1 MLKLED
7 LAIGYKTR
15 RRETVVASGIDLS
28 LAGGEFVCLLG
39 ANGAGKS
46 TLLRTVAGMQPPLAG
61 RVLID
66 GADMSR
72 CDAQERAKLVSVVL
86 TERTMAGLLTGRVM
100 VSLGRYPHTGWF
112 GALSPDDHRI
122 VEEALRQTGAASF
135 GERLVGELS
144 DGERQRVM
152 LARALAQQ
160 PKLLILDEITAFLD
174 LPRRVEVMALL
185 RGLARDSGRA
195 VLISTHDLD
204 LALRNA
210 DRVLL
215 MGSDGALHDGAPE
228 DLVLNGAFSDAFDSN
243 GIDFDPMRGAF
254 QVQRDGDVR
263 IRLVGGSP
271 VKREWTQRA
280 IERKGF
286 RGCDTDQPATQVVAA
301 EIDLSN
307 EEGWILRDHSGA
319 KRCRSI
325 YELISV
331 LPDSASHIKAAEPDP
346 GR

>member
-1 MLKLED
+1 MLKLEG
-7 LAIGYKTR
+7 LAIGYRAR
-15 RRETVVASGIDLS
+15 RQETLVATGIDLT
-28 LAGGEFVCLLG
+28 LASGEFVCLLG

-46 TLLRTVAGMQPPLAG
+46 TLLRTIAGMQPPLAG

-66 GADMSR
+66 GVDISL
-72 CDAQERAKLVSVVL
+72 CGSQERAKLVSVVL

-112 GALSPDDHRI
+112 GALSPEDHQI
-122 VEEALRQTGAASF
+122 VEGALKMTGAVSF
-135 GERLVGELS
+135 GDRLVGELS

-174 LPRRVEVMALL
+174 LPRRVEVMELL
-185 RGLARDSGRA
+185 RGLARDSGRT

-215 MGSDGALHDGAPE
+215 MGSDGRLRDGAPE
-228 DLVLNGAFSDAFDSN
+228 DLVLNGDFSGAFDSDN
-243 GIDFDPMRGAF
+243 IDFDPMRGAF
-254 QVQRDGDVR
+254 QIQRNGDLW
-263 IRLVGGSP
+263 IRLKGGSP
-271 VKREWTQRA
+271 LKREWTKRA
-280 IERKGF
+280 IERKGY
-286 RGCDTDQPATQVVAA
+286 RLCNATEQVSNVVA
-301 EIDLSN
+301 EIDLSDAD
-307 EEGWILRDHSGA
+307 GWTLQDDTRA
-319 KRCRSI
+319 QKYRSI

-331 LPDSASHIKAAEPDP
+331 LPASAPQEKAV
-346 GR
+346 